1 MKLIRKNHNNYFDM
15 TRNILGILLLA
26 TSYLAAILAII
37 PLMMAAIPIY
47 IWLKAGKLGNEIIGR
62 DETICN

>member
-1 MKLIRKNHNNYFDM
+1 MMI
-15 TRNILGILLLA
+15 RNILGILLLA
-26 TSYLAAILAII
+26 TSYLAAILAITI
-37 PLMMAAIPIY
+37 SIMAAIPIF

>member
-1 MKLIRKNHNNYFDM
+1 MII
-15 TRNILGILLLA
+15 RNILGILLLA

-37 PLMMAAIPIY
+37 PLMMATIPIY

>member
-1 MKLIRKNHNNYFDM
+1 MKLISKNHNNYFDM

-26 TSYLAAILAII
+26 ISYLAAILAII
-37 PLMMAAIPIY
+37 PLMMATIPIY